1 MTQIGSY
8 QCELE
13 PAVAAEEAFESRK
26 DGRDKKEGWK
36 KGGGL
41 NIKGWV
47 EIISL
52 VVFHTQKGV
61 YPRPCAYYTM
71 A

>member
-26 DGRDKKEGWK
+26 DGRDKKEGWNAGRRRIK
-36 KGGGL
+36 YQRMGLDNQLSSVPHPKGRVL
-41 NIKGWV
+41 PT
-47 EIISL
+47 L
-52 VVFHTQKGV
+52 
-61 YPRPCAYYTM
+61 CLL
-71 A
+71 